1 MKTRKSLW
9 NKLKIL
15 RKKMSQWKGK
25 LQDCVMEETNWNQ
38 KTTV

>member
-1 MKTRKSLW
+1 MKTRKGLW
-9 NKLKIL
+9 NKSKIL

-25 LQDCVMEETNWNQ
+25 LQDCVMGETNWNQ